1 MTDEFD
7 AAGYSSHD
15 IGFGRRAAMLVVDFQ
30 RALTEGEFALGRS
43 PHVRDAVERSGP
55 LLDRAR
61 ALGVPVLHTAVA
73 FDGPADLG
81 RWKMPELGKITPGS
95 AGAEIDP
102 KVWHPTDELVIKKA
116 PSAFFGTPVA
126 SILRYWDV
134 DTVVVL
140 GCMTSGCIRA
150 SIVDAFSHGLRTI
163 VVGECCGDQ
172 QQEAHRANLADVG
185 RRYADV
191 IGVDEAVAGLEAIAG
206 A

>member
-30 RALTEGEFALGRS
+30 RALTEGDFALGRS
-43 PHVRDAVERSGP
+43 PYVRDAVERSGP

-81 RWKMPELGKITPGS
+81 RWKMPELGRITPGS

-191 IGVDEAVAGLEAIAG
+191 VGVDEAVAGLEAIAG

>member
-1 MTDEFD
+1 
-7 AAGYSSHD
+7 
-15 IGFGRRAAMLVVDFQ
+15 
-30 RALTEGEFALGRS
+30 
-43 PHVRDAVERSGP
+43 
-55 LLDRAR
+55 
-61 ALGVPVLHTAVA
+61 
-73 FDGPADLG
+73 
-81 RWKMPELGKITPGS
+81 MPELGKITPGS

-191 IGVDEAVAGLEAIAG
+191 VGVDEAVAGLEAIAG